1 MGSDSVH
8 GLRSH
13 PPCTESLSHSPD
25 ARARLSCVRIREPPV
40 LDEIRGGSVEIPT
53 DKRSERLVAI
63 ARTAIE
69 ACRFQE
75 RP

>member
-1 MGSDSVH
+1 MPGRDF
-8 GLRSH
+8 
-13 PPCTESLSHSPD
+13 
-25 ARARLSCVRIREPPV
+25 CVRICEAPL
-40 LDEIRGGSVEIPT
+40 LDKIRGASVEIPT
-53 DKRSERLVAI
+53 DKRSERLFAI